1 MKRLLIATTLS
12 FSVALTYA
20 QKESEALP
28 KGPTPDS
35 TWSVFPKLYQQP
47 FGEAFPK
54 EYNRPFNNKGKKN
67 SGFETSNPGA
77 VFLYKTPKGSVYKMP
92 LDNMAVLVPE
102 MSMVEKMP
110 GRRLS
115 DAEQTDK
122 MPNPYHNP
130 RGSPKNK

>member
-12 FSVALTYA
+12 FSVGIIYA

-28 KGPTPDS
+28 KSTTPDS
-35 TWSVFPKLYQQP
+35 TLGVFPKLYQQP
-47 FGEAFPK
+47 FGETFPK
-54 EYNRPFNNKGKKN
+54 EYNSPFTNKAKKN
-67 SGFETSNPGA
+67 SGFETFNPGA

-110 GRRLS
+110 GRRLL

-130 RGSPKNK
+130 RRGPKNK